1 MVKDTLGSDII
12 LRSLAHRSIAE
23 LQNGLI
29 EEREIIPPNYKILWF
44 TLCQH
49 DVK

>member
-29 EEREIIPPNYKILWF
+29 EEREIIPPELYTFFGHIRMN
-44 TLCQH
+44 
-49 DVK
+49 